1 MSKDSNGPSGNAMAT
16 AIQVAPLKYGQM
28 VAAGLIILALTLD
41 GLDLLLLGIVAPL
54 VIADLG
60 ITREVFAPALAAA
73 VLGLAI
79 GSSVGGWLGDR
90 FGSKKILVSSIVFFG
105 FMTIISAFVT
115 SIDTLMVARLISG
128 LAFGAATP
136 NGLALGSEWLPRRS
150 HPMFSAVASICTP
163 LGGLIGAGLT
173 LVLIPYG
180 GWRVCFLVSGILTL
194 VAALVMAWRIPNSPA
209 YLLRKGRQG
218 QALRVWQ
225 KVMGADASVVFEDQS
240 GGVAAPEKPKRRL
253 FTAPL
258 LRMNVGAPIGF
269 FSIAFVT
276 YSFLSWTPV
285 MLTMTGFTM
294 SEAVRGSI
302 AYNMLA
308 LIAPLGGGLLIS
320 RYGSRAVLI
329 GISGA
334 TMVVLIGLATL
345 METAPLDP
353 STSLVWVIL
362 GGFGLVGGLAG
373 VVTAAMYAILTNGWP
388 VETRASGMGF
398 GFMMGRIGRFTA
410 ILTSGRLL
418 GLSDHS
424 VLPIFIT
431 SLIALLFVIVAAL
444 VINRHVPARASRD
457 VGMLPVATN

>member
-1 MSKDSNGPSGNAMAT
+1 MT
-16 AIQVAPLKYGQM
+16 VAIQSAPVKYGQM
-28 VAAGLIILALTLD
+28 ISAGLIILALTLD
-41 GLDLLLLGIVAPL
+41 GLDLQLLGIVAPL
-54 VIADLG
+54 LIADLG

-73 VLGLAI
+73 VLGLAL

-90 FGSKKILVSSIVFFG
+90 FGSKTILVASIVFFG

-115 SIDTLMVARLISG
+115 SIDTLMVARFISG

-136 NGLALGSEWLPRRS
+136 NGLALGSEWLPRRA

-173 LVLIPYG
+173 LVLIPFG
-180 GWRVCFLVSGILTL
+180 GWRVCFLACGILTL

-209 YLLRKGRQG
+209 YLLRKGREG
-218 QALRVWQ
+218 QARRVWR
-225 KVMGADASVVFEDQS
+225 KVMGAEVGVVFEEQS
-240 GGVAAPEKPKRRL
+240 RSHPATDNPKGPL

-329 GISGA
+329 GTSAA
-334 TMVVLIGLATL
+334 TMAALLGVATL
-345 METAPLDP
+345 METGPLVP
-353 STSLVWVIL
+353 STALIWTIL
-362 GGFGLVGGLAG
+362 GGFGLIGGLAG
-373 VVTAAMYAILTNGWP
+373 IVTAGMYAVLTNGWP
-388 VETRASGMGF
+388 VETRASGMGL
-398 GFMMGRIGRFTA
+398 GFMMGRIGGFTA

-418 GLSDHS
+418 ALSEHS

-431 SLIALLFVIVAAL
+431 ALIALIFVIVAAL
-444 VINRHVPARASRD
+444 VINRHVPARAR
-457 VGMLPVATN
+457 G